1 MIRCVKYSINA
12 EKLHAVFI
20 CYELCQKSRQ
30 AVADIENA
38 MKIIIAEQASCP
50 IPQAVSQDACSAF
63 CFPEFPRIERRF
75 LMLDLSAC
83 PGRFFHP

>member
-1 MIRCVKYSINA
+1 MIRCVKYSINV

-20 CYELCQKSRQ
+20 CYELYQKSRQ
-30 AVADIENA
+30 AVADMENA
-38 MKIIIAEQASCP
+38 MKIIIAEQ
-50 IPQAVSQDACSAF
+50 VTQDACSAL

>member
-20 CYELCQKSRQ
+20 CYELYQKSRQ

-38 MKIIIAEQASCP
+38 MKIIIAEQASR
-50 IPQAVSQDACSAF
+50 VLNSAF
-63 CFPEFPRIERRF
+63 
-75 LMLDLSAC
+75 
-83 PGRFFHP
+83 